1 MSKPVVDAISATL
14 RVSPSDNFVSIIARA
29 SLHHSVETIRAAI
42 QKIYE
47 PVVVEA
53 MEIAR
58 PLNAIYARKEPASE
72 CSCACHGGPT
82 CHGSRTLYYETNA
95 S

>member
-14 RVSPSDNFVSIIARA
+14 GSSPSENFVTIIARA
-29 SLHHSVETIRAAI
+29 SLHHSVEVVRAAI
-42 QKIYE
+42 QEVYE

-58 PLNAIYARKEPASE
+58 PLNAIYTRKEPASE
-72 CSCACHGGPT
+72 CFYACHDWPT
-82 CHGSRTLYYETNA
+82 CRGSRVMCYEP
-95 S
+95 SSS